1 MASKKKVK
9 ILLVDDEQEF
19 LDSISERMRLRG
31 FEPTLALNGEEA
43 IELAKQEKFDAA
55 VVDLKM
61 PGIDGVATITKLKEL
76 RPKMKTVLLTG
87 FGNEKVKQVT
97 ESLESEYFEK
107 SEIGSFWDW
116 IKRLPKKLE
125 DTMAA
130 AGMASHGDL
139 DNARKLT
146 EEEDED

>member
-1 MASKKKVK
+1 MADKKKIK

-31 FEPTLALNGEEA
+31 FEPTCALNGQEA
-43 IELAKQEKFDAA
+43 IELAKQEKFHAA

-61 PGIDGVATITKLKEL
+61 PGIDGVVTITKLKEI

-87 FGNEKVKQVT
+87 FGSDKVKEAT
-97 ESLESEYFEK
+97 ESLDSEYFEK
-107 SEIGSFWDW
+107 GEISSFWDW
-116 IKRLPKKLE
+116 LKRLPKKLE

-130 AGMASHGDL
+130 AGMATHGDL
-139 DNARKLT
+139 DDARKIT
-146 EEEDED
+146 EEEDEE